1 MEPLFIRNKEVRLN
15 DNGFVCITDIFKI
28 SGFPESY
35 SPWHWKTST
44 HGKNVIASYMADD
57 ERAADLVETSRNGT
71 FVHPL
76 LAIDYAGWIARH
88 DDDCRLEDSVSNAV
102 DDAGLLENC
111 VIGAETTFKDFV
123 DGKSDTPPDV
133 VVAEG
138 FGEEP
143 DDCRVLPLPE
153 DGNFRF
159 DPSDLIA
166 VTLESLGESMSVLE
180 RARLIRDLIAVGT
193 GYHVPI
199 TVSRDVTTH

>member
-57 ERAADLVETSRNGT
+57 ECADDLVKTSRNGT

-111 VIGAETTFKDFV
+111 AIGAETTFKDFV
-123 DGKSDTPPDV
+123 DGKSDTFPDA

-138 FGEEP
+138 FGEEQDVDSVQP
-143 DDCRVLPLPE
+143 DPF
-153 DGNFRF
+153 GGSFRF
-159 DPSDLIA
+159 DPSDLIE
-166 VTLESLGESMSVLE
+166 VTLGTLGEHMTALD
-180 RARLIRDLIAVGT
+180 RAKLIHDLIAVGT
-193 GYHVPI
+193 GFHVPMTI
-199 TVSRDVTTH
+199 IADETIH